1 MAYVLLPPQWK
12 WVSVNRIDPETSL
25 IVTTREWRP
34 SLRRERVW
42 KDDNLYY
49 NHLNEVSDMKRK
61 ASKEQAVKGKYQ
73 QHSEPML
80 KVYPNITKYMWDCWY
95 DDGSPRELGKLAFGL
110 VPSGV
115 SVSLTDPGE
124 RASAFTTAETL
135 VEALNLLEAALSGPG
150 DPWRPWPKSFGKK

>member
-1 MAYVLLPPQWK
+1 
-12 WVSVNRIDPETSL
+12 
-25 IVTTREWRP
+25 
-34 SLRRERVW
+34 
-42 KDDNLYY
+42 
-49 NHLNEVSDMKRK
+49 
-61 ASKEQAVKGKYQ
+61 
-73 QHSEPML
+73 ML